1 MTRNE
6 TIIKVKKLLALS
18 KSPGSEE
25 EGKNALRAAKRLM
38 KQHNISEKDLLLSA
52 TSAAFDDLINEIG
65 AFVSRSKKDVPPS
78 VAEVLE
84 RLKKSVSDE
93 EKASS
98 IAKVQTTLAFAS
110 MIWSDTSMIGGIKQV
125 VQSVLSRYDI
135 AG

>member
-6 TIIKVKKLLALS
+6 AIIKTKKLLKLS
-18 KSPGSEE
+18 KSPGSDE

-38 KQHNISEKDLLLSA
+38 KQHGIEEKDLMLSA

-65 AFVSRSKKDVPPS
+65 GFVSRSKTEVPPS
-78 VAEVLE
+78 VANVLE

-98 IAKVQTTLAFAS
+98 IVKIQATLSFAN
-110 MIWSDTSMIGGIKQV
+110 MIWGEKSMVGDIKQV
-125 VQSVLSRYDI
+125 VNTVLKRYEI
-135 AG
+135 GE